1 MKTLNIIVNND
12 KITLDTEED
21 LIPKKVCED
30 AMTELFIE
38 LKNHTLDN
46 AIENLNE
53 SAKITIIELQKQVHI
68 YKIAAY
74 LANFMLIFVAL
85 KLYFRW

>member
-1 MKTLNIIVNND
+1 MKILNIIVNND
-12 KITLDTEED
+12 RITLDTEED

-30 AMTELFIE
+30 AMTELFVE

-46 AIENLNE
+46 AVHNLDA
-53 SAKITIIELQKQVHI
+53 SAKVAIIELQKQVKI

-74 LANFMLIFVAL
+74 IANFILIFVAL